1 MPAAGRRGGGG
12 PKVRV
17 ARPKSNAR
25 QDAGGRAYAP
35 AKLGAASRVGLS
47 PLAAFNAA
55 GAVIAGGLFV
65 VLLTGGRLAEAGDR
79 IAAGADAQAADMGFR
94 VKTVHLNGASAY
106 AEPHIRAAIGV
117 QAGDP
122 ILGLDLEA
130 LRTGVEGSGWVR
142 SATVVR
148 LLPDTVIVS
157 VQEKGH
163 MAVWQHAGRTRVIDT
178 QGQVI
183 PEADPGAF
191 PELPLIVGAGADEA
205 AGDILP
211 LVRSRPRLTGR
222 LEALVRV
229 DRRRWDLRLKDG
241 ALIQL
246 PAVGEDSAL
255 IRLDQLDQRSRLLE
269 LGFARVD
276 LRDPEMVAVR
286 PREASGGSLSADPTR
301 GEE

>member
-1 MPAAGRRGGGG
+1 
-12 PKVRV
+12 VT
-17 ARPKSNAR
+17 
-25 QDAGGRAYAP
+25 RA
-35 AKLGAASRVGLS
+35 GLS

-79 IAAGADAQAADMGFR
+79 IAAGADAQAADLGFR
-94 VKTVHLNGASAY
+94 VQAVHLQGASAY
-106 AEPHIRAAIGV
+106 AEPHIRAAITV
-117 QAGDP
+117 QPGDP
-122 ILGLDLEA
+122 ILGLDLDA
-130 LRTGVEGSGWVR
+130 VRAAVEGSGWVK

-148 LLPDTVIVS
+148 LLPDTLVVT

-178 QGQVI
+178 HGQVI
-183 PEADPGAF
+183 PEADAGSF
-191 PELPLIVGAGADEA
+191 PDLPLVVGAGAEET

-211 LVRSRPRLTGR
+211 LVRARPRLTAR

-246 PAVGEDSAL
+246 PAVAEDSAL
-255 IRLDQLDQRSRLLE
+255 LRLDQLDQRSRVLE
-269 LGFARVD
+269 LGFARID
-276 LRDPEMVAVR
+276 LRDPEIIAVR
-286 PREASGGSLSADPTR
+286 PREATGADPSH
-301 GEE
+301 GGA